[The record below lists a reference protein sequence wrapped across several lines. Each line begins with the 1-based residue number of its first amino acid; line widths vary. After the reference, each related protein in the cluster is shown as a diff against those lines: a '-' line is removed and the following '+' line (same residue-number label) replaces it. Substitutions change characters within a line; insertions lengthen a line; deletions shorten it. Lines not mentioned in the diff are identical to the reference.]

1 MSGIGAQSSEEL
13 YRRLV
18 DRYEKVYSG
27 RKELERIVNV
37 YIKYGLNREDAIRK
51 IAREEGI

>member
-1 MSGIGAQSSEEL
+1 MDS
-13 YRRLV
+13 
-18 DRYEKVYSG
+18 